1 MPICPDGSLREAFPQ
16 HPCVR
21 QAALATAG
29 AGVMPSEASPLLQ
42 GHIWI
47 SSTLLWGNTKELKAH
62 HPLKFKFHTHFEPF
76 LFVIFFL

>member
-29 AGVMPSEASPLLQ
+29 AGVMPSEDLTAASGTYLD
-42 GHIWI
+42 
-47 SSTLLWGNTKELKAH
+47 
-62 HPLKFKFHTHFEPF
+62 FKNAALGEH
-76 LFVIFFL
+76 